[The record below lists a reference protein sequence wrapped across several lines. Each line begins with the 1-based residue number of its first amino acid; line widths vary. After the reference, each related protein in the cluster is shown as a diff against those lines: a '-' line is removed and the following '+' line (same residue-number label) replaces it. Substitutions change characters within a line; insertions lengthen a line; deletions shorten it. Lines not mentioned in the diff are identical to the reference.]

1 MPSFR
6 LLCLSGLLL
15 ASLSINAAAET
26 KYVIRK
32 RICDIGDS
40 SCAQWA
46 APADEGG
53 EEENHAPAFTSVAQ
67 TEATENEAYAYHI
80 TASDADGDALAITSN
95 DLSGSGWVSF
105 SDHGNG
111 TATLEG
117 TPTSGDT
124 FPMAVVLTVSDGT
137 ATATQSFQI
146 SLNNILP
153 VWSSPAAGS
162 LGTFTV
168 GEAIADIT
176 LVATDADTVTYSLAS
191 GSLPNGLSVSGDT
204 LTGTPS
210 ESGSFSFAL
219 RATDTDGGFSDR
231 SFSLTVEAAPLVAEG
246 TTCYSIK
253 LDTPAATDG
262 IYVLDPDGV
271 GGVDPFEAYCDM
283 TTDGGGWTLAVRGN
297 PSVSFNPA
305 DTDVMDI
312 MHWNTPAGVASG
324 TGAYSMGTAA
334 YAALLNASGDKI
346 QVGIS
351 GQATDGGTDWEVGAF
366 ASTSFVSS
374 RMLRLGTTCNNAII
388 PADSFQL
395 DNGVRAAKGIHL
407 TLGYY
412 CHELHASAGVQYG
425 GLTDSRWYLFP
436 SGLYRD
442 TTLSASVANAWIRPH
457 IPSGSASVPAGVS
470 CKTILNDNPSYP
482 SGIYWVDPDGVG
494 TGVDA
499 FQAYCDMT
507 GDLVDLPGNGGWMLM
522 ARDPGTDYNMPFAPI
537 SNAWLGDISQRKGF
551 LSLPGATMN
560 ALMVTSQ
567 LRFRLDG
574 GTWMNTSLEYL
585 PAYSRFQGIYSSGC
599 PRNYMFYYYDVPG
612 GPVYNFGTGSGYA
625 PCGCPSLLSDTGA
638 VFTSFSEG
646 TAGAGDY
653 NYHNGYGCSGI
664 ATIGPVSAEAWMQ

>member
-1 MPSFR
+1 MHIPSSRVLAFSVV
-6 LLCLSGLLL
+6 LLAFL

-95 DLSGSGWVSF
+95 DLSGSGWISF

-124 FPMAVVLTVSDGT
+124 FPMTVVLTVSDGT

-253 LDTPAATDG
+253 LDDPSTADG

-297 PSVSFNPA
+297 PNVTYNI
-305 DTDVMDI
+305 DDHDVMDI
-312 MHWNTPAGVASG
+312 MYWNTPTGVASG
-324 TGAYSMGTAA
+324 TEAYSMGADA
-334 YAALLNASGDKI
+334 YATLLNASGDKI

-351 GQATDGGTDWEVGAF
+351 GQATDGGTDWEVGVF
-366 ASTSFVSS
+366 DSSSFIPD
-374 RMLRLGTTCNNAII
+374 RMLQLTSICYTAII
-388 PADSFQL
+388 PADSFKL
-395 DNGVRAAKGIHL
+395 DNGVRAAKGSWS
-407 TLGYY
+407 GYY
-412 CHELHASAGVQYG
+412 CHNAERSTAYQFVSLSYG
-425 GLTDSRWYLFP
+425 RWYLLP
-436 SGLYRD
+436 NGLYRNN
-442 TTLSASVANAWIRPH
+442 TFSAAIANAWIRPH
-457 IPSGSASVPAGVS
+457 IPSGSASVPAGLT
-470 CKTILNDNPSYP
+470 CKSIHDANPTYP

-494 TGVDA
+494 TGIDSI
-499 FQAYCDMT
+499 QAWCDMT
-507 GDLVDLPGNGGWMLM
+507 GDLAGTPGDGGWTLFVN
-522 ARDPGTDYNMPFAPI
+522 DPGADYDVPFSAVTNTWI
-537 SNAWLGDISQRKGF
+537 GDLAQRKGM
-551 LSLPGATMN
+551 LSLQASAMS
-560 ALMVTSQ
+560 AFLMDGRV
-567 LRFRLDG
+567 RFRLDG
-574 GTWMNTSLEYL
+574 GAWTETTFAYNPT
-585 PAYSRFQGIYSSGC
+585 YSRFETPITMNCVSPLILVNSCSGGWAYGFSSG
-599 PRNYMFYYYDVPG
+599 V
-612 GPVYNFGTGSGYA
+612 GST
-625 PCGCPSLLSDTGA
+625 CGCKSLTNDNLCQPSVST
-638 VFTSFSEG
+638 G
-646 TAGAGDY
+646 TAGTGDY
-653 NYHNGYGCSGI
+653 NYSNGSGCWNIPAYGPISG
-664 ATIGPVSAEAWMQ
+664 EAWVR